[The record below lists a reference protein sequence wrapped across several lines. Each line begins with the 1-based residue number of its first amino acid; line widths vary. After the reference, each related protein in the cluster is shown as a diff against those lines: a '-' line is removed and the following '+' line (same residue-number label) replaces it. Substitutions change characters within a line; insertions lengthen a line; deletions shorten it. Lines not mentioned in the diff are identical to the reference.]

1 MRKFIFAVTTALV
14 AGLGAPVVTASTP
27 AEDVKSFQAYFMDRF
42 PGTELQR
49 FGDGVY
55 GIDNDARFQWEDTEE
70 FPPYEDAVA
79 EGEEMWNTA
88 FKNGK
93 TYADCLGSADI
104 RANYPYF
111 DTNKGEVITLE
122 GEINRCRTENGEKPL
137 KYKKGAMAKLTGYIA
152 SESQGKVFN
161 VAIPNEAAL
170 AEYTRGK
177 KHFYQ
182 KRGQLNLSCADCH
195 QYNAGNMVRGDKLSP
210 ALGHLSHF
218 PVYRKKWQSLGTPH
232 RRFGGCNKQVRA
244 KPFPAQSKEYKAL
257 EYFLTAMMNGMEANG
272 PSSRK

>member
-14 AGLGAPVVTASTP
+14 AGLAAPVASASTP
-27 AEDVKSFQAYFMDRF
+27 AQDIKSFQAYFMDRF

-49 FGDGVY
+49 FADGVY
-55 GIDNDARFQWEDTEE
+55 GINEDQRFQWQDYEE
-70 FPPYEDAVA
+70 FPPYDENIAK
-79 EGEEMWNTA
+79 GEEMWNTP

-93 TYADCLGSADI
+93 TYADCLGSADV
-104 RANYPYF
+104 RANYPHF
-111 DTNKGEVITLE
+111 DTDKGEVVTLE

-137 KYKKGAMAKLTGYIA
+137 KWKKGAITDLTAYIA
-152 SESQGKVFN
+152 SESQGKTFHITV
-161 VAIPNEAAL
+161 PNDAAL
-170 AEYTRGK
+170 TEYTRGK
-177 KHFYQ
+177 RHFFQ

-195 QYNAGNMVRGDKLSP
+195 EYNSGNRIRGNNLSP
-210 ALGHLSHF
+210 ALGDLSHF

-257 EYFLTAMMNGMEANG
+257 EYFLTVMMTGIKANG
-272 PSSRK
+272 PSSRE